1 MQLKTLA
8 VISHK
13 VSKWMLVDW
22 NYNCSETQTWIKRSL
37 QFFFKSLI
45 SVELKLLK
53 EYILSSAG

>member
-1 MQLKTLA
+1 MQSKPLT

-13 VSKWMLVDW
+13 VSKLVLVDW
-22 NYNCSETQTWIKRSL
+22 NYNCSETQTWIKHSL